1 MLSGRKKMC
10 HDFGLW
16 SKMTPI
22 GNEWEIEK
30 NTKIHNFLLMFLLFF
45 FIKNCF

>member
-1 MLSGRKKMC
+1 MLIGRKKIS

-22 GNEWEIEK
+22 GSEWEIEK
-30 NTKIHNFLLMFLLFF
+30 KTKFF
-45 FIKNCF
+45 KKFFNEK